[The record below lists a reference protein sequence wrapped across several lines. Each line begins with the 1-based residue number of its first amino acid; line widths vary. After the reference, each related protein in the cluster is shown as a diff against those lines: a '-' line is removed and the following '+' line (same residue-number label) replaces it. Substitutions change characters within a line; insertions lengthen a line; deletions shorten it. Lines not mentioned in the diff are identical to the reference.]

1 MFAIGQRVIFN
12 PGGSKWPGYLRDG
25 IGTIVAN
32 ALRPNSYVVMLDE
45 APECD
50 AGLSGYDPAAR
61 TFRSSGDYLVSYDD
75 SPAVQIKTL
84 EAFI

>member
-12 PGGSKWPGYLRDG
+12 PGGSQWGGYLRDG
-25 IGTIVAN
+25 IGTIVDS
-32 ALRPNSYVVMLDE
+32 RPYTNVYVVMLDE
-45 APECD
+45 APACD
-50 AGLSGYDPAAR
+50 EGLPNYNPSTR
-61 TFRSSGDYLVSYDD
+61 TFHSSGDYLVSYDD